1 MDLPLQGSNKVRRGE
16 SELLKFADPFLFNFS
31 AHQMSIHS
39 LKHSAYRLTHHPLFQ
54 HLMIVLIVINAV
66 LLGMETSPYVMGQF
80 GESIHL
86 LDHAILGVFVIEL
99 LLLIFARGLN
109 FFKDPWC
116 IFDFI
121 VIAISFV
128 PASDS
133 LSVLRSLRV
142 LRVLRL
148 INKVAS
154 MRKVVRGLLNSLSSL
169 GSVLGLLLVVF
180 YVSSVVVTN
189 IFGSAFPDWFGD
201 LEHSLFTLFQVMTL
215 EGWAGDIARPVME
228 KFPYAWVFFLF
239 FILCATFVVVN
250 LFIAVIVDSLSASN
264 QEAESSSDIEQIKLE
279 LNELKSLIIKQQK
292 LISDLTE
299 KLNFK

>member
-1 MDLPLQGSNKVRRGE
+1 
-16 SELLKFADPFLFNFS
+16 
-31 AHQMSIHS
+31 MSIHT

-66 LLGMETSPYVMGQF
+66 LLGMETSPYIMDRF
-80 GESIHL
+80 GETIHI
-86 LDHAILGVFVIEL
+86 LDHTILGVFVAEL
-99 LLLIFARGLN
+99 LMMIFARGLN

-189 IFGSAFPDWFGD
+189 IFGSSFPDWFGD

-228 KFPYAWVFFLF
+228 KYPYAWVFFLF

-264 QEAESSSDIEQIKLE
+264 QDSKSSTDIEEIKHE
-279 LNELKSLIIKQQK
+279 LSDLKSLIIQQQE
-292 LISDLTE
+292 LISKISE
-299 KLNFK
+299 KISYK

>member
-1 MDLPLQGSNKVRRGE
+1 MNI
-16 SELLKFADPFLFNFS
+16 N
-31 AHQMSIHS
+31 S
-39 LKHSAYRLTHHPLFQ
+39 LRHSAYRLTHHPMFQ
-54 HLMIVLIVINAV
+54 HLMIVLIVINAI
-66 LLGMETSPYVMGQF
+66 LLGMETSASVMEQF
-80 GESIHL
+80 GESIHT
-86 LDHAILGVFVIEL
+86 LDHAILGVFVLEL

-148 INKVAS
+148 INKVA
-154 MRKVVRGLLNSLSSL
+154 R
-169 GSVLGLLLVVF
+169 SVLGLLLVVF

-189 IFGSAFPDWFGD
+189 IFGSTFPDWFGD

-215 EGWAGDIARPVME
+215 EGWAGDIARPVMD

-264 QEAESSSDIEQIKLE
+264 QSDQSI
-279 LNELKSLIIKQQK
+279 NELDHIKNELQDMKSLLLKQQE
-292 LISDLTE
+292 LIAQLSAKID
-299 KLNFK
+299 NN

>member
-1 MDLPLQGSNKVRRGE
+1 MNI
-16 SELLKFADPFLFNFS
+16 N
-31 AHQMSIHS
+31 S
-39 LKHSAYRLTHHPLFQ
+39 LRHSAYRLTHHPMFQ
-54 HLMIVLIVINAV
+54 HLMIVLIVVNAI
-66 LLGMETSPYVMGQF
+66 LLGMETSPNVMEQF
-80 GESIHL
+80 GEFIHT
-86 LDHAILGVFVIEL
+86 LDHAILGVFVFEL

-189 IFGSAFPDWFGD
+189 IFGSTFPDWFGD

-264 QEAESSSDIEQIKLE
+264 QSDQTTNEMDEIKAELRD
-279 LNELKSLIIKQQK
+279 LKSLLVNQQEILLNLSSKIKN
-292 LISDLTE
+292 D
-299 KLNFK
+299 

>member
-1 MDLPLQGSNKVRRGE
+1 MNI
-16 SELLKFADPFLFNFS
+16 N
-31 AHQMSIHS
+31 S
-39 LKHSAYRLTHHPLFQ
+39 LRHSAYRLTHHPVFQ
-54 HLMIVLIVINAV
+54 NSMIALIVINAI
-66 LLGMETSPYVMGQF
+66 LLGMETSPNVMDQY
-80 GESIHL
+80 GEIIHG

-99 LLLIFARGLN
+99 LLMIFARGLN

-189 IFGSAFPDWFGD
+189 IFGNTFPDWFGD

-264 QEAESSSDIEQIKLE
+264 QNDKSSDELNQIKSE
-279 LNELKSLIIKQQK
+279 LSDLKQLMLKQQD
-292 LISDLTE
+292 LIAHLSERITT
-299 KLNFK
+299 K

>member
-1 MDLPLQGSNKVRRGE
+1 MN
-16 SELLKFADPFLFNFS
+16 
-31 AHQMSIHS
+31 IHS
-39 LKHSAYRLTHHPLFQ
+39 LRHSAYRLTHHPIFQ
-54 HLMIVLIVINAV
+54 HAMIVLIVINAV
-66 LLGMETSPYVMGQF
+66 LLGLDTRHELMGQS
-80 GESIHL
+80 GEIIHL
-86 LDHAILGVFVIEL
+86 LDHGILGIFVIEL
-99 LLLIFARGLN
+99 LLMIFARGFN

-189 IFGSAFPDWFGD
+189 IFGEAFPDWFGD

-264 QEAESSSDIEQIKLE
+264 QNDKSASELDEVKLE
-279 LNELKSLIIKQQK
+279 LKELKNLIIKQQD
-292 LISDLTE
+292 LIGQLTQ
-299 KLNFK
+299 KINS

>member
-1 MDLPLQGSNKVRRGE
+1 MKIH
-16 SELLKFADPFLFNFS
+16 NF
-31 AHQMSIHS
+31 
-39 LKHSAYRLTHHPLFQ
+39 KHSAYRLTHHPLFQ
-54 HLMIVLIVINAV
+54 HMMIALIVINAV
-66 LLGMETSPYVMGQF
+66 LLGMETSPLIMNDY
-80 GESIHL
+80 GETIHV
-86 LDHAILGVFVIEL
+86 LDHTILGIFVVEL

-121 VIAISFV
+121 VISISFV

-148 INKVAS
+148 INKVES

-169 GSVLGLLLVVF
+169 GSVVGLLLVVF

-189 IFGSAFPDWFGD
+189 IFGPSFPDWFGD

-228 KFPYAWVFFLF
+228 KYPYAWIFFLF

-250 LFIAVIVDSLSASN
+250 LFIAVIVDSLSAN
-264 QEAESSSDIEQIKLE
+264 NEAEKSANEVDALRLELQEIKL
-279 LNELKSLIIKQQK
+279 LMLQK
-292 LISDLTE
+292 KEQLTAITE
-299 KLNFK
+299 KINN

>member
-1 MDLPLQGSNKVRRGE
+1 MT
-16 SELLKFADPFLFNFS
+16 
-31 AHQMSIHS
+31 IHS
-39 LKHSAYRLTHHPLFQ
+39 LRHSAYRLTHHPMFQ
-54 HLMIVLIVINAV
+54 HAMIVLIVINAI
-66 LLGMETSPYVMGQF
+66 LLGMETSHDLMEQSGQI
-80 GESIHL
+80 IHD
-86 LDHAILGVFVIEL
+86 LDHAILGIFVIEL
-99 LLLIFARGLN
+99 CLLIFARGRN

-116 IFDFI
+116 VFDFI

-169 GSVLGLLLVVF
+169 GSVVGLLLVVF

-201 LEHSLFTLFQVMTL
+201 LQHSLFTLFQVMTL

-239 FILCATFVVVN
+239 FILSATFVVVN

-264 QEAESSSDIEQIKLE
+264 QDEKSTSDTDEIKLE
-279 LNELKSLIIKQQK
+279 LNNLKLLILKQQE
-292 LISDLTE
+292 LIERLSERLGSR
-299 KLNFK
+299 

>member
-1 MDLPLQGSNKVRRGE
+1 MN
-16 SELLKFADPFLFNFS
+16 
-31 AHQMSIHS
+31 IHS
-39 LKHSAYRLTHHPLFQ
+39 LRHSAYRLTHHPLFQ
-54 HLMIVLIVINAV
+54 HSMIVLIVINAI
-66 LLGMETSPYVMGQF
+66 LLGMETSPDLMDQSGYV
-80 GESIHL
+80 IHT

-99 LLLIFARGLN
+99 VLLIFARGMN

-148 INKVAS
+148 INKVTS

-169 GSVLGLLLVVF
+169 GSVVGLLLVVF
-180 YVSSVVVTN
+180 YVSAVVVTN

-201 LEHSLFTLFQVMTL
+201 LQHSLFTLFQVMTL

-239 FILCATFVVVN
+239 FILSATFVVVN

-264 QEAESSSDIEQIKLE
+264 QDEKSTNETDELKLE
-279 LNELKSLIIKQQK
+279 LSNLKALILRQQEM
-292 LISDLTE
+292 IERLTE
-299 KLNFK
+299 KVSSR